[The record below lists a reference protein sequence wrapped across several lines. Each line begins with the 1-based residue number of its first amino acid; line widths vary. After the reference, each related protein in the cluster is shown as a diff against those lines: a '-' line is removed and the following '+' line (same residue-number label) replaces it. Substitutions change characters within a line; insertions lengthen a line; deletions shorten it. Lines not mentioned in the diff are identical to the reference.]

1 MAATAGLGEP
11 AEAPIFIA
19 VEKSRTRVGFAS
31 AHLTLTNLELRDNT
45 LSGLYEVKVPLR
57 RSRGDAG
64 TILLQLTM
72 PVNELKAEGGILRGK
87 SFSTVSPNNQAHLIT
102 CTLFPTG
109 DAGDTGT
116 LSLSIQTPE
125 RVLKFETTYRVVT
138 GQR

>member
-1 MAATAGLGEP
+1 
-11 AEAPIFIA
+11 
-19 VEKSRTRVGFAS
+19 
-31 AHLTLTNLELRDNT
+31 LTLTNLELRDHT
-45 LSGLYEVKVPLR
+45 LSGLYEVNVPLR
-57 RSRGDAG
+57 RSRGDSG

-72 PVNELKAEGGILRGK
+72 PVNELKADGGILEGK
-87 SFSTVSPNNQAHLIT
+87 GFSSASPDDQPHLIT
-102 CTLFPTG
+102 CTLIPTG